1 MAQPVFSPAGAV
13 AIVTGGAS
21 GIGLALAHELKARG
35 AKHVALA
42 DLDAGKLAAAR
53 EEIGGL
59 TFAIDV
65 ADEHAVADMVAKV
78 EAEIGPVDL
87 YAANAGIGSRD
98 PEPDDPASA
107 TLDDFDRSMR
117 INCYA
122 HIVAAK
128 ACLPH
133 FKARQSGW
141 FLNTISAAG
150 LLSQIGSAPY
160 SVSKHA
166 AIGFAENLAYS
177 VRDHGV
183 GVSMLCPQAVETP
196 LFRQGNKDADK
207 GSAAVD
213 GIMTPEE
220 VATVTLDALER
231 GEFLILPHEQVRG
244 YMQAKVSDYGRWIGG
259 MAKLRR
265 QVLSA

>member
-1 MAQPVFSPAGAV
+1 MPQSTTFTPAGKV
-13 AIVTGGAS
+13 CIVTGGAS
-21 GIGLALAHELKARG
+21 GIGLALARAFKAGG

-42 DLDAGKLAAAR
+42 DIDAGKLAAAG

-65 ADEHAVADMVAKV
+65 ADEAAVRDMVARVKS
-78 EAEIGPVDL
+78 EAGPLDL
-87 YAANAGIGSRD
+87 FAANAGIGSRD
-98 PEPDDPASA
+98 PDVQDPASA
-107 TLDDFDRSMR
+107 SIEDFDRSMR

-128 ACLPH
+128 ACLPG
-133 FKARQSGW
+133 FRERGSGW

-166 AIGFAENLAYS
+166 AVGFAENLAYT
-177 VRDHGV
+177 VRDQGI
-183 GVSMLCPQAVETP
+183 GVSILCPQAVETP
-196 LFRQGNKDADK
+196 LFRAGQQGDNK

-213 GIMTPEE
+213 GILEPED
-220 VATVTLDALER
+220 VADSALK
-231 GEFLILPHEQVRG
+231 GLANGDFLILPHEQVRQ
-244 YMQAKVSDYGRWIGG
+244 YMRNKTADYQRWVGG

-265 QVLSA
+265 QVL